1 LRFEV
6 VGELPSRGRTVIV
19 GIGVD
24 LFSVTRVE
32 DDLDKGPQGLRD
44 QIFTPEEIAYCES
57 KRYPGQHFA
66 ARFAAK
72 EAVFKALGASG
83 LSGSHWRDV
92 EVRVERTGRSYVI
105 LSGKVREAA
114 DALHVSNVFL
124 SLSHTRDWAVASVV
138 LEAADDRT
146 GNRAR

>member
-1 LRFEV
+1 M
-6 VGELPSRGRTVIV
+6 IV

-24 LFSVTRVE
+24 LFSVPRVE
-32 DDLDKGPQGLRD
+32 DDLDKGEQGLRD
-44 QIFTPEEIAYCES
+44 TIFTPEEIAYCQS
-57 KRYPGQHFA
+57 KRYPAQHFA

-92 EVRVERTGRSYVI
+92 EVRVERNGRSYV
-105 LSGKVREAA
+105 LLHEEVKAAA
-114 DALHVSNVFL
+114 DQLRVATVHV

-138 LEAADDRT
+138 LESADGRPDDRP
-146 GNRAR
+146 R

>member
-1 LRFEV
+1 M
-6 VGELPSRGRTVIV
+6 IV

-24 LFSVTRVE
+24 LFSVPRVE
-32 DDLDKGPQGLRD
+32 EDLDKGEQGLRD
-44 QIFTPEEIAYCES
+44 TIFTPEEIAYCQT
-57 KRYPGQHFA
+57 KRYPAQHFA

-92 EVRVERTGRSYVI
+92 EVRVERNGRSYVI
-105 LSGKVREAA
+105 LHDKVREAA
-114 DALHVSNVFL
+114 DSLHVSNVFV

-138 LEAADDRT
+138 LEAADGRPADLPK
-146 GNRAR
+146 

>member
-1 LRFEV
+1 M
-6 VGELPSRGRTVIV
+6 IV

-24 LFSVTRVE
+24 LFSVPRVE
-32 DDLDKGPQGLRD
+32 DDLDKGEQGLRD
-44 QIFTPEEIAYCES
+44 TIFTPEEIAYCQS
-57 KRYPGQHFA
+57 KRYPAQHFA

-92 EVRVERTGRSYVI
+92 EVRVERNGRSYV
-105 LSGKVREAA
+105 LLHDEVKAAA
-114 DALHVSNVFL
+114 DQLRVATVHV

-138 LEAADDRT
+138 LESADGRSDDRP
-146 GNRAR
+146 R

>member
-1 LRFEV
+1 M
-6 VGELPSRGRTVIV
+6 IV

-32 DDLDKGPQGLRD
+32 DDLDRGEQGLRD
-44 QIFTPEEIAYCES
+44 TIYTPEEIAYCQS
-57 KRYPGQHFA
+57 KRYPAQHFE

-83 LSGSHWRDV
+83 LAGQHWRDV
-92 EVRVERTGRSYVI
+92 EVRVERNGRSYV
-105 LSGKVREAA
+105 LLHGKVREAA
-114 DALHVSNVFL
+114 DQLKVATVHV

-138 LEAADDRT
+138 MEAPDGSADA
-146 GNRAR
+146 RAK

>member
-1 LRFEV
+1 
-6 VGELPSRGRTVIV
+6 VIV

-32 DDLDKGPQGLRD
+32 EDLEKGEQGLRD
-44 QIFTPEEIAYCES
+44 TIYTPEEIAYCQS

-72 EAVFKALGASG
+72 EAVFKALGASNLAG
-83 LSGSHWRDV
+83 QHWRDV
-92 EVRVERTGRSYVI
+92 EVRVERNGRSYV
-105 LSGKVREAA
+105 LLHGKVREAA
-114 DALHVSNVFL
+114 DALHVKTVHI

-138 LEAADDRT
+138 MEAGDGSADA
-146 GNRAR
+146 RAK

>member
-1 LRFEV
+1 M
-6 VGELPSRGRTVIV
+6 IV

-32 DDLDKGPQGLRD
+32 DDLEQGEKGLRD
-44 QIFTPEEIAYCES
+44 TIYTPEEIAYCQS

-92 EVRVERTGRSYVI
+92 EVRVERNGRSYV
-105 LSGKVREAA
+105 LLHGKVREAA
-114 DALHVSNVFL
+114 DQLKVTAVHV

-138 LEAADDRT
+138 MEAADGSADT
-146 GNRAR
+146 RAR

>member
-1 LRFEV
+1 M
-6 VGELPSRGRTVIV
+6 IV

-24 LFSVTRVE
+24 LFSVPRVE
-32 DDLDKGPQGLRD
+32 DDLDKGEQGLRD
-44 QIFTPEEIAYCES
+44 TIFTPEEIAYCQS
-57 KRYPGQHFA
+57 KRYPAQHFA

-92 EVRVERTGRSYVI
+92 EVRVERNGRSYV
-105 LSGKVREAA
+105 LLHDKVREAA
-114 DALHVSNVFL
+114 DALHVTSVHV

-138 LEAADDRT
+138 LESADGRPDDRP
-146 GNRAR
+146 R

>member
-1 LRFEV
+1 M
-6 VGELPSRGRTVIV
+6 IV

-32 DDLDKGPQGLRD
+32 DDLEQGEKGLRD
-44 QIFTPEEIAYCES
+44 TIYTPEEIAYCQS

-92 EVRVERTGRSYVI
+92 EVRVERNGRSYV
-105 LSGKVREAA
+105 LLHGKVREAA
-114 DALHVSNVFL
+114 DQLKVTAVHV

-138 LEAADDRT
+138 MEAADGSADA
-146 GNRAR
+146 RAK

>member
-1 LRFEV
+1 M
-6 VGELPSRGRTVIV
+6 IV

-32 DDLDKGPQGLRD
+32 DDLEQGEKGLRD
-44 QIFTPEEIAYCES
+44 TIYTPEEIAYCQS

-92 EVRVERTGRSYVI
+92 EVRVERSGKSYV
-105 LSGKVREAA
+105 LLHGKVREAA
-114 DALHVSNVFL
+114 DQLKVTAVHV

-138 LEAADDRT
+138 MEAADGSADA
-146 GNRAR
+146 RAK

>member
-1 LRFEV
+1 
-6 VGELPSRGRTVIV
+6 VIV

-32 DDLDKGPQGLRD
+32 EDLEKGEQGLRD
-44 QIFTPEEIAYCES
+44 TIYTPEEIAYCQS

-92 EVRVERTGRSYVI
+92 EVRVERSGRSYV
-105 LSGKVREAA
+105 LLHGKVREAA
-114 DALHVSNVFL
+114 DQLKVTAVHV

-138 LEAADDRT
+138 MEAADGSAD
-146 GNRAR
+146 ARPR

>member
-1 LRFEV
+1 M
-6 VGELPSRGRTVIV
+6 IV

-24 LFSVTRVE
+24 LFSVPRVE
-32 DDLDKGPQGLRD
+32 DDLDKGEQGLRD
-44 QIFTPEEIAYCES
+44 TIFTPEEIAYCQT
-57 KRYPGQHFA
+57 KRYPAQHFA

-92 EVRVERTGRSYVI
+92 EVRVERTGRRYV
-105 LSGKVREAA
+105 LLHDKEREAA
-114 DALHVSNVFL
+114 DSLHVSNVFV

-138 LEAADDRT
+138 LEATDGRPADLPK
-146 GNRAR
+146 

>member
-1 LRFEV
+1 M
-6 VGELPSRGRTVIV
+6 IV

-24 LFSVTRVE
+24 LFSVPRVE
-32 DDLDKGPQGLRD
+32 DDLDKGEQGLRD
-44 QIFTPEEIAYCES
+44 TIFTPEEIAYCQT
-57 KRYPGQHFA
+57 KRYPAQHFA

-92 EVRVERTGRSYVI
+92 EVRVERNGRSYV
-105 LSGKVREAA
+105 LLHGKVKEAA
-114 DALHVSNVFL
+114 DSLRVASVFV

-138 LEAADDRT
+138 LESSDDRPAD
-146 GNRAR
+146 RPQ

>member
-1 LRFEV
+1 
-6 VGELPSRGRTVIV
+6 VIV

-32 DDLDKGPQGLRD
+32 DDLDRGEQGLRD
-44 QIFTPEEIAYCES
+44 TIYTPEEIAYCQS
-57 KRYPGQHFA
+57 KRYPAQHFA

-83 LSGSHWRDV
+83 LAGQHWRDV
-92 EVRVERTGRSYVI
+92 EVRVERNGRSYV
-105 LSGKVREAA
+105 LLHGKVREAA
-114 DALHVSNVFL
+114 DQLKVATVHV

-138 LEAADDRT
+138 MEAPDGSADA
-146 GNRAR
+146 RAK